1 VIDLIDFWCFNATCC
16 NITAISW
23 RPALVVEEAGVPGE
37 EPPTMDNIP
46 TKFGSNCPSGF
57 REED

>member
-1 VIDLIDFWCFNATCC
+1 
-16 NITAISW
+16 
-23 RPALVVEEAGVPGE
+23 VVEEAGV
-37 EPPTMDNIP
+37 EPPTMGNWTNIINFVGDHQMNIP